1 MTIDYKKLTNDCIDW
16 IRNWFESNGKG
27 CNAIIGLSGGKDS
40 TIVAA
45 LCVAA
50 LGKDHVIGVAMP
62 DNKQGIND
70 ADEIAKYLGISYIL
84 APIGSACDGIRNVS
98 LALDGTPTNVLW
110 SEQAEQNIPPRI
122 RMAMLYAIAQTW
134 NGRVSCNC
142 NLSESW
148 IGYETIFGDNVGS
161 FAPLAKLTVQEVLG
175 IGSELGIP
183 DKWVYKTPDDGLPHS
198 NPDEVKFGF
207 TYETLDKYI
216 REGKEPVSIIKEKI
230 DRMHRNSQF
239 KRDIIHVPAFDPGFK
254 TIDDNGNN
262 SL

>member
-1 MTIDYKKLTNDCIDW
+1 MKVDYKKLTNDCIDW
-16 IRNWFESNGKG
+16 IRNWFKSNGDG

-40 TIVAA
+40 TIAAA

-50 LGKDHVIGVAMP
+50 LGKDRVIGVAIP
-62 DNKQGIND
+62 DEGQSINE
-70 ADEIAKYLGISYIL
+70 ADEIAKYLGIKFMSV
-84 APIGSACDGIRNVS
+84 PINGI
-98 LALDGTPTNVLW
+98 TNAFSKASSWIDSCEW
-110 SEQAEQNIPPRI
+110 SEQAEQNIPPRV
-122 RMAMLYAIAQTW
+122 RMTILYAIAQTF

-148 IGYETIFGDNVGS
+148 IGYETIFGDNVGA
-161 FAPLAKLTVQEVLG
+161 FAPFSKITVQEVLG
-175 IGSELGIP
+175 IGTALGLP